1 MTRDRRSDLL
11 AIAVL
16 VVVGGVLPVL
26 VAQRSGALGIPRSD
40 DWSYLTSLFRWTDGG
55 GLRFNGW
62 VSMTLVGQLGLAA
75 PVAIASGRSIV
86 AVHVAAAAFGVVGL
100 IAVHRIGLRLLP
112 RRSLAMLL
120 AVTVGVGP
128 LWMAL
133 SPTFMT
139 DVPTFTVQMLMAWA
153 AVIGLTRREGRVAWL
168 VAAVALGLLGI
179 SIRQYAVVPLA
190 ATLLAFGVVAVRE
203 RGADPVE
210 HEDHHGRQVGVS
222 ACGRLRR
229 GRRGRRRPSR

>member
-1 MTRDRRSDLL
+1 M
-11 AIAVL
+11 
-16 VVVGGVLPVL
+16 
-26 VAQRSGALGIPRSD
+26 
-40 DWSYLTSLFRWTDGG
+40 
-55 GLRFNGW
+55 
-62 VSMTLVGQLGLAA
+62 
-75 PVAIASGRSIV
+75 AIASGRSIV

-179 SIRQYAVVPLA
+179 SIRQYAVVPLI
-190 ATLLAFGVVAVRE
+190 ATLIAFGVVAVRE
-203 RGADPVE
+203 RVAKRGISVE
-210 HEDHHGRQVGVS
+210 MLPLPGTFDNVLLGKSPERDRDIETMC
-222 ACGRLRR
+222 ANIRL
-229 GRRGRRRPSR
+229 